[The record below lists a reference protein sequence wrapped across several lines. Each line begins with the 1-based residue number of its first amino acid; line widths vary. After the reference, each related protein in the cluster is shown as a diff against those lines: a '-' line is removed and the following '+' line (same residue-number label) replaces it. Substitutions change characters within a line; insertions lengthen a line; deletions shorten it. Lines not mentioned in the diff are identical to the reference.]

1 MRAGQAARHT
11 FRKRKRRRVLSWNIC
26 VIGAGKI
33 GQMIAAL
40 LKSSSNYSITVA
52 DRDLSAL
59 SVLNRQGIATR
70 QIDVSDAA
78 QLAKALTGF
87 DAIISAAPFFLTPQ
101 IAKAAKAA
109 GAHYFDLTEDVAA
122 TNAVRELA
130 KDSATA
136 FMPQCG
142 LAPGFVGIAGAALA
156 AEFDT
161 LDSLHMRVGALP
173 LYPTNALKYNLTWS
187 TDGLINEYCNPCDAI
202 VNGERVKTAPLE
214 DYEVLGHDGVE
225 YECFNTSGGL
235 GTLPETLDGKA
246 RAVSYRSIRYPGHC
260 DILKLLLK
268 DLGLERR
275 RDLLKDIF
283 ETALPRTDQD
293 VVLVYCTAKGMIDG
307 SLREKSLINKS
318 YARKINGQVWSA
330 IQVTT
335 AAGVLGVVDLM
346 RTGALPTQ
354 GFVRQEQVALSD
366 FLNTEFGR
374 LYRAGDATQQNKAA

>member
-1 MRAGQAARHT
+1 M
-11 FRKRKRRRVLSWNIC
+11 SWNIC
-26 VIGAGKI
+26 VVGAGKI

-40 LKSSSNYSITVA
+40 LKSSTNYSVTVA

-59 SVLNRQGIATR
+59 SVLNRQGISTN
-70 QIDVSDAA
+70 QIDVANPAD
-78 QLAKALTGF
+78 LASALRGF
-87 DAIISAAPFFLTPQ
+87 DAVISAAPFFLTPT
-101 IAKAAKAA
+101 IAQAAANA
-109 GAHYFDLTEDVAA
+109 GVHYFDLTEDVAA
-122 TNAVRELA
+122 TEAVRDLA
-130 KDSATA
+130 RNSQSA

-156 AEFDT
+156 DEFDT
-161 LDSLHMRVGALP
+161 IDSLHMRVGALP

-202 VNGERVKTAPLE
+202 VNGVRTKTAPLE
-214 DYEVLGHDGVE
+214 DHEIIGHDGVE

-246 RAVSYRSIRYPGHC
+246 RAVSYRSIRYPGHR
-260 DILKLLLK
+260 DILRLLLN

-275 RDLLKDIF
+275 RDLLKEIF

-318 YARKINGQVWSA
+318 FARTIDGTTWSA
-330 IQVTT
+330 IQITT

-346 RTGALPTQ
+346 RTGVLPAQ
-354 GFVRQEQVALSD
+354 GFIRQEQVKLSD

-374 LYRAGDATQQNKAA
+374 LYRAGDVTEQNKAA

>member
-1 MRAGQAARHT
+1 M
-11 FRKRKRRRVLSWNIC
+11 SWNIC

-33 GQMIAAL
+33 GQMIATL
-40 LKSSSNYSITVA
+40 LQSSSNYSVTVA
-52 DRDLSAL
+52 DRDLAALSAL
-59 SVLNRQGIATR
+59 NKQGVSTR
-70 QIDVSDAA
+70 QIDVDDDTK
-78 QLAKALTGF
+78 LAEGLTGF
-87 DAIISAAPFFLTPQ
+87 DAVISAAPFFLTPN
-101 IAKAAKAA
+101 IAKAAKTA

-130 KDSATA
+130 KDSDTA

-142 LAPGFVGIAGAALA
+142 LAPGFVGIAGASLA
-156 AEFDT
+156 AEFDE

-214 DYEVLGHDGVE
+214 DYELLGHDGVE

-235 GTLPETLDGKA
+235 GTLPETLDGRA

-268 DLGLERR
+268 DLGLEHR

-307 SLREKSLINKS
+307 TLREKSLINKS
-318 YARKINGQVWSA
+318 FARTINGQVWSA

-346 RTGALPTQ
+346 RTGALPSK
-354 GFVRQEQVALSD
+354 GFVRQEQVKLAD

-374 LYRAGDATQQNKAA
+374 LYRAGDVTEQNKAA

>member
-1 MRAGQAARHT
+1 M
-11 FRKRKRRRVLSWNIC
+11 SWNIC

-33 GQMIAAL
+33 GQMIATL
-40 LKSSSNYSITVA
+40 LKTSAHYSVTVA
-52 DRDLSAL
+52 DHDLTALSAFKK
-59 SVLNRQGIATR
+59 RGIATR
-70 QIDVSDAA
+70 QIDARDGRD
-78 QLAKALTGF
+78 LEKGLTGF
-87 DAIISAAPFFLTPQ
+87 DAVISAAPFFLTPA
-101 IAKAAKAA
+101 IARAAKAA

-130 KDSATA
+130 QNSTTA

-156 AEFDT
+156 AEFNEI
-161 LDSLHMRVGALP
+161 DSLHMRVGALP

-214 DYEVLGHDGVE
+214 DYELIGHDGVE

-235 GTLPETLDGKA
+235 GTLPETLEGKA
-246 RAVSYRSIRYPGHC
+246 RAVSYRSIRYPGHR
-260 DILKLLLK
+260 DILRLLLN

-275 RDLLKDIF
+275 RDLLKEIF

-293 VVLVYCTAKGMIDG
+293 VVLVYCTAKGMVDG
-307 SLREKSLINKS
+307 TLREKSLINKS
-318 YARKINGQVWSA
+318 FARTIDGQVWSA
-330 IQVTT
+330 IQITT

-346 RTGALPTQ
+346 RTGVLPSK
-354 GFVRQEQVALSD
+354 GFVRQEQVKLAD

-374 LYRAGDATQQNKAA
+374 LYRAGDVTEQNKAA

>member
-1 MRAGQAARHT
+1 MQ
-11 FRKRKRRRVLSWNIC
+11 WNIC
-26 VIGAGKI
+26 IVGAGKI
-33 GQMIAAL
+33 GQMIATL
-40 LKSSSNYSITVA
+40 LKTSPNYAVTVA
-52 DRDLSAL
+52 DHDLSAL
-59 SVLNRQGIATR
+59 SVLNRMGVATK
-70 QIDVSDAA
+70 QIDARDEAG
-78 QLAKALTGF
+78 LAEGLKGF
-87 DAIISAAPFFLTPQ
+87 NAVISAAPFFLTPA

-130 KDSATA
+130 KESETA

-156 AEFDT
+156 SEFDEI
-161 LDSLHMRVGALP
+161 DSLHMRVGALP

-202 VNGERVKTAPLE
+202 VNGQRVKTQPLE
-214 DYEVLGHDGVE
+214 DYEILGHDGVE

-235 GTLPETLDGKA
+235 GTLPETLEGKA
-246 RAVSYRSIRYPGHC
+246 RAVSYRSIRYPGHR
-260 DILKLLLK
+260 DLLKLLLN

-275 RDLLKDIF
+275 RDLLKEIF

-293 VVLVYCTAKGMIDG
+293 VVLVYCTAKGLIDG
-307 SLREKSLINKS
+307 QLREKSLINKS
-318 YARKINGQVWSA
+318 FARTIDGQVWSA

-346 RTGALPTQ
+346 RTGVLPQT
-354 GFVRQEQVALSD
+354 GFVRQEQVKLTD
-366 FLNTEFGR
+366 FLETEFGR
-374 LYRAGDATQQNKAA
+374 LYRAGDATAQNKAA

>member
-1 MRAGQAARHT
+1 M
-11 FRKRKRRRVLSWNIC
+11 SWNIC
-26 VIGAGKI
+26 VVGAGKI
-33 GQMIAAL
+33 GQMIATL
-40 LKSSSNYSITVA
+40 LKGSPNYTVTVA
-52 DRDLSAL
+52 DHDLKAL
-59 SVLNRQGIATR
+59 GEIARMGISTK
-70 QIDVSDAA
+70 QIDAA
-78 QLAKALTGF
+78 DTDNLTAALHGF
-87 DAIISAAPFFLTPQ
+87 DAVVSAAPFFLTPA
-101 IAKAAKAA
+101 IAAAAKEV

-122 TNAVRELA
+122 TNAVRDLA
-130 KDSATA
+130 KDSATV

-156 AEFDT
+156 AEFDEI
-161 LDSLHMRVGALP
+161 DSLHMRVGALP

-260 DILKLLLK
+260 DILKLLLR

-275 RDLLKDIF
+275 RDLLKEIF
-283 ETALPRTDQD
+283 EAALPRTDQD

-307 SLREKSLINKS
+307 VLREKSLINKS
-318 YARKINGQVWSA
+318 FAREVNGQVWSA

-335 AAGVLGVVDLM
+335 AAGVLGVVDLV
-346 RTGALPTQ
+346 RTGALPSK
-354 GFVRQEQVALSD
+354 GFVRQEQVRLAD
-366 FLNTEFGR
+366 FLNTEFGQ
-374 LYRAGDATQQNKAA
+374 LYRAGDVTERNKAA

>member
-1 MRAGQAARHT
+1 M
-11 FRKRKRRRVLSWNIC
+11 SWNIC
-26 VIGAGKI
+26 VVGAGKI

-40 LKSSSNYSITVA
+40 LKKSHNYTVTVA
-52 DRDLSAL
+52 DHDLTALSA
-59 SVLNRQGIATR
+59 LNRQGTTTR
-70 QIDVSDAA
+70 QIDAGDQAGLA
-78 QLAKALTGF
+78 QGLAGF
-87 DAIISAAPFFLTPQ
+87 DAVISAAPFFLTPA
-101 IAKAAKAA
+101 IAKAAKVV

-130 KDSATA
+130 RDSGTA

-214 DYEVLGHDGVE
+214 DCEIIGHDGVE

-235 GTLPETLDGKA
+235 GTLPETLAGKA
-246 RAVSYRSIRYPGHC
+246 RAVSYRSIRYPGHR
-260 DILKLLLK
+260 DILKLLLT
-268 DLGLERR
+268 DLGLGQR

-307 SLREKSLINKS
+307 ALREKSLINKS
-318 YARKINGQVWSA
+318 FARTIDGQVWSA
-330 IQVTT
+330 IQITT

-346 RTGALPTQ
+346 RTGALPPE
-354 GFVRQEQVALSD
+354 GFVRQEQVRLDD
-366 FLNTEFGR
+366 FLNTEFGQ
-374 LYRAGDATQQNKAA
+374 LYRAGEVTPQNKAA

>member
-1 MRAGQAARHT
+1 M
-11 FRKRKRRRVLSWNIC
+11 SWNIC

-33 GQMIAAL
+33 GQMIATL
-40 LKSSSNYSITVA
+40 LKSSPNYSVTVA
-52 DRDLSAL
+52 DRDLVALSAL
-59 SVLNRQGIATR
+59 NKQGVSTR
-70 QIDVSDAA
+70 QIDVDDDT
-78 QLAKALTGF
+78 QLTRGMTGF
-87 DAIISAAPFFLTPQ
+87 DAVISAAPFFLTPK

-130 KDSATA
+130 KDSETA

-142 LAPGFVGIAGAALA
+142 LAPGFVGIAGASLA
-156 AEFDT
+156 AEFDE

-214 DYEVLGHDGVE
+214 DYELLGHDGVE

-260 DILKLLLK
+260 EILKLLLH
-268 DLGLERR
+268 DLGLDRR

-307 SLREKSLINKS
+307 TLREKSLINKS
-318 YARKINGQVWSA
+318 FARTLNGQVWSA

-346 RTGALPTQ
+346 RTGALPSK
-354 GFVRQEQVALSD
+354 GFVRQEQVKLAD

-374 LYRAGDATQQNKAA
+374 LYRAGDVTEQNKAA